1 MVVQVA
7 AVHQVQNEAQF
18 VWSVEGVRHA
28 YDERTIRLLRQKKK
42 IIRLKIRVH
51 LCKSDR
57 N

>member
-28 YDERTIRLLRQKKK
+28 YDERTIRLLRQKKE
-42 IIRLKIRVH
+42 
-51 LCKSDR
+51 D